1 MHSNIRPIYEFYI
14 LVYVYRCI
22 SIYIPVYTYQKYS
35 SVRNVWVSILFK
47 RFLGLLYLDAWD
59 AKGKIFTKDK
69 ITAVFTKKS
78 SSGLEEL
85 VVWEFFA
92 AYRSIQWGSGRGNPN
107 QAPRSTYILY
117 VQKRCTYM
125 FNQLCSV
132 QRSTHERKKREWVG
146 GVGQLI
152 GWCCEVKHKQ

>member
-1 MHSNIRPIYEFYI
+1 MLGMPRVRSSRKTKLPLFSQRKAAVGWRSWWCGNFLLLTE
-14 LVYVYRCI
+14 VYSEVQ
-22 SIYIPVYTYQKYS
+22 V
-35 SVRNVWVSILFK
+35 
-47 RFLGLLYLDAWD
+47 G
-59 AKGKIFTKDK
+59 
-69 ITAVFTKKS
+69 
-78 SSGLEEL
+78 
-85 VVWEFFA
+85 
-92 AYRSIQWGSGRGNPN
+92 GNPN

-152 GWCCEVKHKQ
+152 GWCYEVHEHCLEVHNVRRKIYEKVTSALVPGSCGGLVAWETSQLVGREGCCLLWQGNLHEVCNT